1 MSAVQS
7 HDIESE
13 PRGRSA
19 KRPWQVPWAGW
30 KDVLW
35 RMYRELDDDQIFD
48 RAGAVAFFGLLALF
62 PALMATVSMYGL
74 LADPADVVRQVG
86 ALSVAVPPAARSV
99 ILDQL
104 NEISR
109 GSGTGLRFGL
119 VISLGIALFSASGG
133 VAGLMRGINLAYDET
148 ETRGWLRFRFLALL
162 FTLGLALFVIM
173 SVAVITLLPSVLEFV
188 GLAET
193 ARAAISLLR
202 WPVLALTTMVGLGI
216 LYRYAPNRTPAKW
229 QWVTPGSLLATVI
242 WTLASLAFGVYAE
255 NFGTYNK
262 TYGTLGGA
270 VVLGLW
276 MYISS
281 LAILLGAELNA
292 ELEHQTRE
300 DSTIGPPRPMG
311 ERHARKA
318 DRLGEARPAATAQSD
333 SGESWWSGLNRGRR
347 HKE

>member
-1 MSAVQS
+1 MSAAQS
-7 HDIESE
+7 DSIESE
-13 PRGRSA
+13 ARGRNA

-30 KDVLW
+30 KDVFW
-35 RMYRELDDDQIFD
+35 RMYRELDDDQLFD

-62 PALMATVSMYGL
+62 PALIATVSMYGI
-74 LADPADVVRQVG
+74 LADPSDVVRQVG

-109 GSGTGLRFGL
+109 GSRADLGFGL
-119 VISLGIALFSASGG
+119 VFSLGIALFSASGG
-133 VAGLMRGINLAYDET
+133 VAGLMSGINLAYDET
-148 ETRGWLRFRFLALL
+148 ETRGWLRFRLLALL
-162 FTLGLALFVIM
+162 FTLGLALFVIV
-173 SVAVITLLPSVLEFV
+173 SVGVITLLPIVLEFI
-188 GLAET
+188 GWAET
-193 ARAAISLLR
+193 ARDAINVLR
-202 WPVLALTTMVGLGI
+202 WPVLALATMAGLGI

-229 QWVTPGSLLATVI
+229 QWVTPGALLATLI
-242 WTLASLAFGVYAE
+242 WTLASVAFSVYAE
-255 NFGTYNK
+255 NFGGYNK

-292 ELEHQTRE
+292 ELEHQTKE

-311 ERHARKA
+311 QRYARMA
-318 DRLGEARPAATAQSD
+318 DDLGVARPATD
-333 SGESWWSGLNRGRR
+333 DNEVRESWFSGINRSRR
-347 HKE
+347 HKR

>member
-1 MSAVQS
+1 MNAA
-7 HDIESE
+7 HDHQVESD

-35 RMYRELDDDQIFD
+35 RMYQELDDDQIFD

-62 PALMATVSMYGL
+62 PALIATVSMYGI
-74 LADPADVVRQVG
+74 LADPSDVVRQVS
-86 ALSVAVPPAARSV
+86 ALSVAIPPAARSL

-104 NEISR
+104 NEISE
-109 GSGTGLRFGL
+109 SPSAGLGIGL
-119 VISLGIALFSASGG
+119 AMSLGVALFSASGG
-133 VAGLMRGINLAYDET
+133 VAGLMRGINLAYDEA
-148 ETRGWLRFRFLALL
+148 ETRGWIRFRLLALL
-162 FTLGLALFVIM
+162 FTLGLALFVIV
-173 SVAVITLLPSVLEFV
+173 SVGAITLLPSVLELV
-188 GLAET
+188 GWAES
-193 ARAAISLLR
+193 ARAAINVLR
-202 WPVLALTTMVGLGI
+202 WPVLALTTMVGLSI

-229 QWVTPGSLLATVI
+229 HWVTPGSLLATFI

-255 NFGTYNK
+255 NFGGYNK

-311 ERHARKA
+311 QRFARMA
-318 DRLGEARPAATAQSD
+318 DRLGRERPQATAT
-333 SGESWWSGLNRGRR
+333 SGVRESWFSGLNRGRR
-347 HKE
+347 HKH